1 MSGVVEEEK
10 KEQES
15 SFRASDWSLHLPVLT
30 LLLAFVLFVFN
41 LCLILQVLGE
51 PPPPSQEGLA
61 WLWLLTGWAVIQPHP
76 LSVIPVLWT
85 KGSPF
90 CP

>member
-15 SFRASDWSLHLPVLT
+15 LFRASDWSPHLPVLT

-51 PPPPSQEGLA
+51 PPPQSGRFGLA
-61 WLWLLTGWAVIQPHP
+61 LVVDRLGCHSASFTVCDP
-76 LSVIPVLWT
+76 SFVD
-85 KGSPF
+85 
-90 CP
+90 

>member
-15 SFRASDWSLHLPVLT
+15 SFRASDWSPRLPVLT

-41 LCLILQVLGE
+41 LCL
-51 PPPPSQEGLA
+51 SF
-61 WLWLLTGWAVIQPHP
+61 
-76 LSVIPVLWT
+76 
-85 KGSPF
+85 KF
-90 CP
+90 